1 MSQSAEELRAS
12 LHAAFQQIVVAS
24 SLLIAH
30 PDATWQDLVTAL
42 RSYEFVAD
50 QAAFRLHE
58 LLAVPINGV
67 LQRDPKFWLATIEA
81 KGLRLDGNVVFPS
94 ESSSSSPFEDGA

>member
-1 MSQSAEELRAS
+1 MSQSAAELRAS
-12 LHAAFQQIVVAS
+12 LDAAFQQIVVAS

-42 RSYEFVAD
+42 GSYEFVAD

-58 LLAVPINGV
+58 LLAIPINGV
-67 LQRDPKFWLATIEA
+67 LQRERKFWLATLEA

-94 ESSSSSPFEDGA
+94 ESSSSYPIEHDA